1 MGTEES
7 ALTLACARTPGLC
20 HIISVSDNHLETE
33 MPCNMFVRA
42 SASGARVS
50 LTFPPS
56 ATGSDSPP
64 LFAEAFFVAAA
75 VSNFELGRDGA
86 LCITWSA
93 GGGGRVCSEEST
105 AVVVSEMVEVGE
117 VAVRAELVG
126 LDGLPLAAS
135 GGQGRLVSLLQASPE
150 HVDYEDDWFDSRASI
165 GAVLHARLRAGVG
178 VVVWGASGGGGHLVA
193 QDLVSGGYTGTIK
206 VFDWHGEAGDSTSD
220 RDSQASCT
228 GTAEACGVGD
238 WRGHL
243 NSQVEWRAM
252 VRAGGLDFV
261 YLCAPPRG
269 HGESEDLGT
278 VLSLW
283 FDHQGED
290 GAGALL
296 AGCGY
301 YDVWAP
307 DGLLVY
313 AVKTAVDSFAK
324 ARGLRLQVT
333 QELRHRSWVLQSAA
347 AKPAT

>member
-20 HIISVSDNHLETE
+20 HIISVSHNHLQTE

-165 GAVLHARLRAGVG
+165 GAVLHARHRAGVG

-228 GTAEACGVGD
+228 GTAEACGAGD
-238 WRGHL
+238 RRGHL
-243 NSQVEWRAM
+243 DSQVDWRAM

-261 YLCAPPRG
+261 YLCG